1 MEPNLEGQQ
10 PQPFQRSI
18 RCRTTT
24 TLSVRLVAAAATT
37 AATLLLTVAPAL
49 AQTAPEPNFAA
60 PGTSLVVLPPSAAAP
75 VESSIDLRQLGAGA
89 LVGLAVGAGAVV
101 VTRSARRPREHA
113 TA

>member
-1 MEPNLEGQQ
+1 MSNH
-10 PQPFQRSI
+10 
-18 RCRTTT
+18 T
-24 TLSVRLVAAAATT
+24 TLSVRLAAAAATT
-37 AATLLLTVAPAL
+37 AATALLTVAPAL

-75 VESSIDLRQLGAGA
+75 VESSIDPRQIGAGA
-89 LVGLAVGAGAVV
+89 LVGVAVGAGAVV